1 VRRSPVFNLEYE
13 HHSSESI
20 IRNDLS
26 ARSLTLWRNFVSEQ
40 IACARKSHQSGQA
53 GTNSAHFG
61 DTGQRTA
68 KISLSAR
75 TFLATSKMVA
85 LEEQTPRQASI
96 AADNILALLDTDSD
110 KGLAMLRS
118 SSPLTAAIV
127 RSYLEEDLPESF
139 RIFNPALVARLER
152 VRAKF
157 QK

>member
-1 VRRSPVFNLEYE
+1 MAKLRLKTTALLNEAYPQ
-13 HHSSESI
+13 SSEALNFRTSDD
-20 IRNDLS
+20 NLS
-26 ARSLTLWRNFVSEQ
+26 PKFPGW
-40 IACARKSHQSGQA
+40 ACARKSHQSGQA

-75 TFLATSKMVA
+75 TFLATSKMAA
-85 LEEQTPRQASI
+85 LEEQTSRQASI

-110 KGLAMLRS
+110 KGIVMLRS

-127 RSYLEEDLPESF
+127 SSYLEDLPESF